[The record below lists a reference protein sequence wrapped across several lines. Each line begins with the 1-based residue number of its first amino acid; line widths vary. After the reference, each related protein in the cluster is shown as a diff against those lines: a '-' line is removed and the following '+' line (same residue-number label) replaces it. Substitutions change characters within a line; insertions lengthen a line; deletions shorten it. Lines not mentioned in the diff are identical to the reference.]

1 MIPSPPPPARFGFG
15 SRRVQCHGVV
25 AEEIVARVNNDIITL
40 TDYEKAEAALHHDV
54 AEDCQACPADR
65 VDAMYKDKQK
75 DLLRDLIDQQLLVQR
90 GKDEGISVET
100 DVIKRLDD
108 VRRQNNLASL
118 DDLEKAVESEGLSW
132 EDYKTQFRNG
142 LLTQEVIHRE
152 MGSRIVIGH
161 DEVKQYYDAHQK
173 DFVRPEQVDLAEIF
187 LDTQGKTP
195 QEIEAIDQKAD
206 DYRNRILKGEEFSE
220 IAKRYSEG
228 STKDKGGNLGTFER
242 GQLSKQLEDVVFK
255 MDKGQITEVI
265 QTKTGY
271 EILKVLEHF
280 QAGLQPVE
288 KVETEIMNKI
298 YMQKMQPPNARIPR
312 AASRRELRHRQAW
325 LHGFRRRPRRQRDSG
340 SRAHGRYLAEIQKE
354 DEAQARLMKTLYVS
368 GLQDGH
374 PVTSLFLVRE
384 KEIRTSARTGSSW
397 LQLELADRT
406 GTISAKMWD
415 NFAAIANTFDRDDV
429 VQIRG
434 RVKLYN
440 GQKEL
445 TLEAV
450 IPSAERDYDLADFLP
465 HTKYD
470 VEELYSRLRAAIAEM
485 KNPFLQKL
493 LSELR
498 RRSRHRHQTQTRPR
512 RDDHAPRFHRRP
524 ARTHREP
531 RRACPRALGALSR
544 TRFRLASHRCRAPR
558 HRKN

>member
-1 MIPSPPPPARFGFG
+1 MKSRTLLLSKLIPLALLSLALPAAILAQQKPQTVIPSPPPPAPA
-15 SRRVQCHGVV
+15 SAPAPAASTHHGVV
-25 AEEIVARVNNDIITL
+25 AEEIVARVNNDIISL

-54 AEDCQACPADR
+54 TEDCQACPADR

-132 EDYKTQFRNG
+132 EEYKTQFRNA

-173 DFVRPEQVDLAEIF
+173 DFVRPETVDLAEIF

-195 QEIEAIDQKAD
+195 QEIEAIDQKAN

-242 GQLSKQLEDVVFK
+242 GQLSKQLEDIVFK

-298 YMQKMQPPNARIPR
+298 YMQKMQPQM
-312 AASRRELRHRQAW
+312 RE
-325 LHGFRRRPRRQRDSG
+325 
-340 SRAHGRYLAEIQKE
+340 YLAQLREESYVTVKPGFTDSAAVPGASVIQEVAPTADTTQKSKKK
-354 DEAQARLMKTLYVS
+354 MK
-368 GLQDGH
+368 
-374 PVTSLFLVRE
+374 P
-384 KEIRTSARTGSSW
+384 
-397 LQLELADRT
+397 
-406 GTISAKMWD
+406 
-415 NFAAIANTFDRDDV
+415 
-429 VQIRG
+429 
-434 RVKLYN
+434 KL
-440 GQKEL
+440 G
-445 TLEAV
+445 
-450 IPSAERDYDLADFLP
+450 
-465 HTKYD
+465 
-470 VEELYSRLRAAIAEM
+470 
-485 KNPFLQKL
+485 
-493 LSELR
+493 
-498 RRSRHRHQTQTRPR
+498 
-512 RDDHAPRFHRRP
+512 
-524 ARTHREP
+524 
-531 RRACPRALGALSR
+531 
-544 TRFRLASHRCRAPR
+544 
-558 HRKN
+558 